1 MGVAGSGGNA
11 LGAAPFGHSALA
23 QVATAKLSSGSLP
36 PRGGDTRALS
46 PAPHPAPPLP
56 PLPQRTT
63 PKGTGELPAPT
74 TLKKIKQVNKWSR
87 GHDSSSHTPGILT
100 GSCSILLSSL
110 PRCSKPTAS
119 VFTGASSVADKVVY
133 VLITSIPSPIH
144 RMICREQSL
153 G

>member
-1 MGVAGSGGNA
+1 MPCPQPHT
-11 LGAAPFGHSALA
+11 LPL
-23 QVATAKLSSGSLP
+23 LSLP
-36 PRGGDTRALS
+36 FPKEQPQRALES
-46 PAPHPAPPLP
+46 CLH
-56 PLPQRTT
+56 RTHHA
-63 PKGTGELPAPT
+63 E
-74 TLKKIKQVNKWSR
+74 KIKQFNKWSR